1 MKIEKTKI
9 PDLLVLLPKIFFDD
23 RGYFYESYNKNSF
36 KEATG
41 LDIDF
46 VQDNESK
53 SSKGVIRG
61 LHYQLPPYPQSKLIR
76 VIQGEILDVVVDI
89 RENSRTYGEVFS
101 IILNEEN
108 KKMLFVPRGFAH
120 GFSVLSEKAI
130 INYKCDNFYNKNSE
144 SGIIYNDKNLNI
156 DWKVE
161 SAIISE
167 KDKVHP
173 QFGDH
178 IKYISV

>member
-9 PDLLVLLPKIFFDD
+9 PDLLVLSPKVFFDD

-36 KEATG
+36 KEVTG

-53 SSKGVIRG
+53 SSRGVIRG
-61 LHYQLPPYPQSKLIR
+61 LHYQLPPYAQSKLIR
-76 VIQGEILDVVVDI
+76 VIKGEILDVAVDI
-89 RENSRTYGEVFS
+89 RENSETYGEVFS
-101 IILNEEN
+101 VILNENN
-108 KKMLFVPRGFAH
+108 KKMLFIPRGFAH

-144 SGIIYNDKNLNI
+144 SGIIYNDSILNI
-156 DWKVE
+156 DWKIKD
-161 SAIISE
+161 ALISE

-173 QFGDH
+173 DFGNH
-178 IKYISV
+178 VRYVEI